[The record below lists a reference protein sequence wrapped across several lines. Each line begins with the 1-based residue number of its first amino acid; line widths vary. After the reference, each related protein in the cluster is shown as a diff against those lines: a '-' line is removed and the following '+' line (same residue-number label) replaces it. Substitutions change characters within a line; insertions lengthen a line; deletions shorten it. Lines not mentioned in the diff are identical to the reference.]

1 MTAQKDTVAK
11 CNKDA
16 LAIIGEQLHANAAS
30 TFEGAPMC
38 EEVAGGSYRASLQDL
53 TERFSGN
60 EDTETYHVYWFG
72 LPTDCLMQE
81 VLGPD
86 VRKMP
91 QHGNDLAEQLLNV
104 CRDIAAAGYDRLL
117 IVGANSPQLSLA
129 IVRQGF
135 RALDSRD
142 VVVGAAEDGGYYLVG
157 LRLLPEPPNLFEGIH
172 MQPAPPSAFRT
183 NHAHTSTLLAETLVR
198 AADLDCSISLLTMA
212 ADG

>member
-16 LAIIGEQLHANAAS
+16 LAIIGEQVHANAAS
-30 TFEGAPMC
+30 TLEGAPMS
-38 EEVAGGSYRASLQDL
+38 EQVAGGSYRASLQDL

-72 LPTDCLMQE
+72 LPADRLMQE

-117 IVGANSPQLSLA
+117 IVGANSTQLSLA

-135 RALDSRD
+135 RALDGRD
-142 VVVGAAEDGGYYLVG
+142 VVVG
-157 LRLLPEPPNLFEGIH
+157 LRLVPEPPNLFEGIH
-172 MQPAPPSAFRT
+172 MQPAPPSAFQSIPM
-183 NHAHTSTLLAETLVR
+183 HTSTLLAETLVR
-198 AADLDCSISLLTMA
+198 AADLNCSISLLTTV